1 MKVDSL
7 NELTVA
13 FAEWRRGK
21 RHVREA
27 VPDRLLERAR
37 RGAEVH
43 GLKEVV
49 RAIGLERSRLF
60 RNRPAEKSATALT
73 VRAAKAVTPAFS
85 RLELPPPSRGGGP
98 IAELETPTGLKLRVF
113 AESAAMVGLM
123 TSLCGMGGA
132 R

>member
-13 FAEWRRGK
+13 FTEWRRGK

-43 GLKEVV
+43 GVKEVV
-49 RAIGLERSRLF
+49 RAAGLERSRLF
-60 RNRPAEKSATALT
+60 R
-73 VRAAKAVTPAFS
+73 
-85 RLELPPPSRGGGP
+85 
-98 IAELETPTGLKLRVF
+98 I
-113 AESAAMVGLM
+113 
-123 TSLCGMGGA
+123 GA
-132 R
+132 RPR